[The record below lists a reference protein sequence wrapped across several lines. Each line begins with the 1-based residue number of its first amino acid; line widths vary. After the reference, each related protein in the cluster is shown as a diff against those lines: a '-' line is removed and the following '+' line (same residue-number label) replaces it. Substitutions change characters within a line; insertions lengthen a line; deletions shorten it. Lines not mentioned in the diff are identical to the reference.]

1 MTLTAKSGGDTL
13 NMHIA
18 KILEKINK
26 ILTNILVKNPSFTG
40 SITIHFCLG
49 GITGIKLEK
58 NIKP

>member
-1 MTLTAKSGGDTL
+1 MNDKT
-13 NMHIA
+13 
-18 KILEKINK
+18 LEKINK

-40 SITIHFCLG
+40 SVTIHFCLG